1 MFCLAC
7 FTWVKVW
14 FLLQDPR
21 EVRQNKLLYI
31 GSETS
36 PKASHMFSL
45 LPAIIC
51 LIALVICYLNF
62 FHRSNW
68 ERKHVD
74 RNQCPHQ
81 MSIIFVLATFGWK
94 KWDFRFLSTFYR
106 SHFYFLL
113 PMFSLS
119 LPFTFTFTQFVC
131 PGKHF
136 VNLGSPRQPLVGCA
150 CQLSADKQRMKHGNY
165 VILKFGP
172 NTWHLFWWRH
182 QLTNDGCRW

>member
-94 KWDFRFLSTFYR
+94 KWDFRFLSCTFYR
-106 SHFYFLL
+106 SHFYFLS
-113 PMFSLS
+113 PMSHFLCHSLS
-119 LPFTFTFTQFVC
+119 LSLNLFVLESILSTWAP
-131 PGKHF
+131 PGSRLLVAL
-136 VNLGSPRQPLVGCA
+136 VNCQP
-150 CQLSADKQRMKHGNY
+150 
-165 VILKFGP
+165 
-172 NTWHLFWWRH
+172 
-182 QLTNDGCRW
+182 TNKGWNMAIM